1 VSFLEK
7 GSILDKLHSY
17 GLLDNNTS
25 DVTEASRMKKVL
37 FARRQMRRQGEKLK
51 VQEHCGNSKSI
62 FEMMHLLKKAREI
75 DGLFVETHKIFTQ
88 GMDELQLILTHRKDH
103 PIVEVHH

>member
-37 FARRQMRRQGEKLK
+37 FARRQMRRQGEKVESSGALWK
-51 VQEHCGNSKSI
+51 QQEH
-62 FEMMHLLKKAREI
+62 L
-75 DGLFVETHKIFTQ
+75 
-88 GMDELQLILTHRKDH
+88 
-103 PIVEVHH
+103 